1 MSNNKKEAKN
11 ESWIAG
17 FFKGVR
23 TEFRKII
30 WPDRDTLIK
39 QLIAVV
45 VVTVIAGTVI
55 ALMDYG
61 FQIVINF
68 LTSVG
73 AA

>member
-1 MSNNKKEAKN
+1 MSNKKEAKN
-11 ESWIAG
+11 ESRIAG

-45 VVTVIAGTVI
+45 VVTVIAGTII
-55 ALMDYG
+55 AVMDYG
-61 FQIVINF
+61 FQNVINF